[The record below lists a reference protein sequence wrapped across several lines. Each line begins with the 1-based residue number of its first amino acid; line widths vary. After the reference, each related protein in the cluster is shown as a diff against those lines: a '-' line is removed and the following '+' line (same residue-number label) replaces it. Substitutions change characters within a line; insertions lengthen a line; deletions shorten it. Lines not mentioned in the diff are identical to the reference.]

1 MGETAIKGKEEGVRE
16 EDREGEV
23 TDGARRQKRSKNIE
37 KEEKKGDKKEE
48 KKKKKEKKKM
58 MKG

>member
-48 KKKKKEKKKM
+48 KKKKKNM